1 MSKIGGGG
9 CLFVFVLFVC
19 LFPCLFFVGVFF
31 GSFVLTIKR
40 VFDILSAIDVLKFT
54 FAWRSEMEGLSLEAA
69 GQQITFQIYTFYFW
83 IWLLEVICIWQLYNL
98 TISFFFFIVLQSSS
112 SQENQYSL
120 ILTKTSGPLLKG
132 RGRYGLFGVLVLVFI
147 LSLCWNSIIF
157 NWI

>member
-1 MSKIGGGG
+1 MSKIRGGGV
-9 CLFVFVLFVC
+9 CLFVC
-19 LFPCLFFVGVFF
+19 LFWFVFLF
-31 GSFVLTIKR
+31 GSFVLTIKS
-40 VFDILSAIDVLKFT
+40 VFDIWSAIDVLKFT

-69 GQQITFQIYTFYFW
+69 GQQITFQIFTFYFW
-83 IWLLEVICIWQLYNL
+83 IWLLEVICILQLYNL
-98 TISFFFFIVLQSSS
+98 TVSFFFFIVLQSSS

-132 RGRYGLFGVLVLVFI
+132 RGRYGLFGVLVLIVFVFI